1 MLKLVI
7 IDDSPDIRTLV
18 GMQIR
23 TSPDFEVSAE
33 GGTAAAAV
41 ELSRR
46 LRPDVLLLDLSLPD
60 MNGLEALPLILQA
73 SPATRVVLY
82 SGYAAHEFAARA
94 RELGAAGCLEKSLGT
109 RPFAQ
114 RLADALATAPAI
126 PAPRS

>member
-23 TSPDFEVSAE
+23 TSPDFAVSAE

-46 LRPDVLLLDLSLPD
+46 LRPTSCCSTSRCRTWT
-60 MNGLEALPLILQA
+60 G
-73 SPATRVVLY
+73 S
-82 SGYAAHEFAARA
+82 
-94 RELGAAGCLEKSLGT
+94 
-109 RPFAQ
+109 RPC
-114 RLADALATAPAI
+114 R
-126 PAPRS
+126 